1 MNVALLVG
9 AITEI
14 LMWVGLGAAVL
25 FGALAL
31 IARLADG
38 TWAPIRAVVM
48 DEALRWF
55 GDDGVHTAPL
65 TPELRAAANGD
76 ELEAFHRV
84 GTAGDV
90 RLHERSP
97 LPRLLGGVALACGGV
112 GVLAL
117 VVQIVTMVST
127 G

>member
-1 MNVALLVG
+1 MNAALLVG

-31 IARLADG
+31 IARLVDG

-55 GDDGVHTAPL
+55 GDDGVQLAVDVAPL
-65 TPELRAAANGD
+65 AHAADVD
-76 ELEAFHRV
+76 E
-84 GTAGDV
+84 
-90 RLHERSP
+90 
-97 LPRLLGGVALACGGV
+97 
-112 GVLAL
+112 VL
-117 VVQIVTMVST
+117 S
-127 G
+127 